1 MNWKFSPLFDTVSV
15 KIIPKKCLK
24 YITFFGA
31 LHANV
36 LNGLK
41 GKKKKYFK
49 GWRGKDE
56 FLRKY
61 TPLIT
66 YCSPLKN
73 WTINVLFNNF
83 KKFT

>member
-41 GKKKKYFK
+41 GKKKNILK
-49 GWRGKDE
+49 GGGGKM
-56 FLRKY
+56 
-61 TPLIT
+61 
-66 YCSPLKN
+66 
-73 WTINVLFNNF
+73 NF
-83 KKFT
+83 